1 MKEKWRFGFFSQAQ
15 TSPWLERQKQALL
28 GKPPNSSTAD
38 LTAQQTS
45 LGRNQD
51 SALWELEGNLGY
63 QPVSVQFSSVAQSC
77 PTLCDPMN
85 CSTPTVAD
93 PTNCSLPVHHQL
105 SEFTQ
110 TRVHRV
116 SDAIQLSHP
125 LSSPSPP
132 VPPSIRVLS
141 NESTLRMSC
150 VC

>member
-85 CSTPTVAD
+85 CSMPGI
-93 PTNCSLPVHHQL
+93 PVHHHL
-105 SEFTQ
+105 PEFAQ
-110 TRVHRV
+110 THVHRV
-116 SDAIQLSHP
+116 RDASAQIFNKYI
-125 LSSPSPP
+125 SS
-132 VPPSIRVLS
+132 VLYMPDFFRLCQY
-141 NESTLRMSC
+141 NIEQN
-150 VC
+150 